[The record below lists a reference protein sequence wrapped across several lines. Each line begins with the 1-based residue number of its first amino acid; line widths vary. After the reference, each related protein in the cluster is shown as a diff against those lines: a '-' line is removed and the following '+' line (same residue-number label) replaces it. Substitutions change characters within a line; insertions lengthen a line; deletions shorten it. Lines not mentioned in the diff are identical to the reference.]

1 MAVIVARGNPAYAGG
16 MRSILHAL
24 ATVLFLP
31 FVVVPEAL
39 REQRTLLRKTIV
51 GILVLV
57 LSLPIWLFLLFCL
70 GIILYRISTPLLI
83 QSGLQKIEVGIV
95 GTGSMF
101 PTFPLGSGKTEE
113 EKERQTVA
121 RPQMRLFPSGITVL
135 GRTYFEYDLQFRDIV
150 SFRSPLLDSISLS
163 SQSGSLVT
171 DGYVKRLI
179 GLPGDLIELRD
190 GFVFR
195 NGELLLEPYTAAPR
209 STFGGESIAECKPTR
224 IPEDSVLVL
233 GDNRKASNDS
243 RYTLGLLPVTQIEH
257 VLPWTEQE
265 LLYSNLWRD
274 ASRDAETANKTEF
287 NETTF
292 IRLLNEFRKENNRK
306 EYRLQPKLKQSAESR
321 GKLMLQFD
329 DFSFAATKSGQP
341 MRKVLEKLGYS
352 NIVYG
357 EAPILGYYTA
367 EEFMQ
372 YLRAQPRW
380 REYLTNPD
388 FQEIGV
394 ASFIGELRGCPTQ
407 IMVLHLAGYKPAEYP
422 PDVLDSWKQAVSAS
436 TASLESWKKGR
447 EAGSWYDANKAEVE
461 RLIQMIEERQRIALA
476 IYEKMSKREWLN
488 NQDNT
493 AIARYETL
501 SRESTE
507 LSRKLNA
514 GE

>member
-1 MAVIVARGNPAYAGG
+1 MAVIVARENPEYARG
-16 MRSILHAL
+16 MRALFHIL
-24 ATVLFLP
+24 ATVFFLP
-31 FVVVPEAL
+31 FVVVPEAV
-39 REQRTLLRKTIV
+39 REQRTPVRKTMV
-51 GILVLV
+51 GFFVLM
-57 LSLPIWLFLLFCL
+57 LSLPIWFFLLFCL
-70 GIILYRISTPLLI
+70 GIVVFRVSTPLLLQI
-83 QSGLQKIEVGIV
+83 GLQKIEVGIV

-113 EKERQTVA
+113 ERQRQTVA
-121 RPQMRLFPSGITVL
+121 QPQMRKFPTGIRFF
-135 GRTYFEYDLQFRDIV
+135 GHTYFQYNLQFRDIV
-150 SFRSPLLDSISLS
+150 SFRSSLLDSTSPS
-163 SQSGSLVT
+163 SQSGSVIT

-179 GLPGDLIELRD
+179 GLPGDTIELRD

-195 NGELLLEPYTAAPR
+195 NGERLLEPYTAAPR

-224 IPEDSVLVL
+224 IPQDSVLVL

-243 RYTLGLLPVTQIEH
+243 RYTLGLLPIAQIEH
-257 VLPWTEQE
+257 VLPWNEQE
-265 LLYSNLWRD
+265 PLYSNLWRD
-274 ASRDAETANKTEF
+274 VSRDAETANKTEF
-287 NETTF
+287 NEATF
-292 IRLLNEFRKENNRK
+292 VRLVNEFRKENNRK
-306 EYRLQPKLKQSAESR
+306 EYRLQPKLKQSAETR

-367 EEFMQ
+367 EELMQ

-394 ASFIGELRGCPTQ
+394 ASFIGDLRGCPTQ
-407 IMVLHLAGYKPAEYP
+407 IMVLHLAGYKPADYP
-422 PDVLDSWKQAVSAS
+422 PDVLESWKQATSAS
-436 TASLESWKKGR
+436 SASLDSWKKGR
-447 EAGSWYDANKAEVE
+447 DAGPWYDANKADVE

-476 IYEKMSKREWLN
+476 ISEKMSKREWLN
-488 NQDNT
+488 TQDNM
-493 AIARYETL
+493 AIARYELL
-501 SRESTE
+501 SRESME